1 MYLDDPLFL
10 EDWLA
15 RTGRRTNRF
24 RPEFGARTWSFGAN
38 NEAIAELKEH
48 ASVTD
53 DDDALIR
60 LHCEAAL
67 ESLDGFNG
75 QLGVVLQE
83 RTVMQRYSCLAHVME
98 AIGPIKDTPAPVLEY
113 RTSYK
118 STDWITLDTADYKVE
133 NESWSWVFRLTE
145 SGRQNVNIYSR
156 YADYQLE
163 PTEAL
168 ARVSY
173 TAGMATD
180 ISGLPADLRVA
191 IYTLARRSFDF
202 RDDTMPTSMAGFS
215 KGGFLPTGV
224 ASILARYTKHV
235 TI

>member
-1 MYLDDPLFL
+1 MYLDDPLFA

-15 RTGRRTNRF
+15 RSGRRPLVY
-24 RPEFGARTWSFGAN
+24 RPQLGARTWDYGPN
-38 NEAIAELKEH
+38 NEALDELKEH

-53 DDDALIR
+53 DDDDLIR

-67 ESLDGFNG
+67 EGLDGFNG
-75 QLGVVLQE
+75 QLGVVLQDQSIVQE
-83 RTVMQRYSCLAHVME
+83 YSRLTSAMPLL
-98 AIGPIKDTPAPVLEY
+98 GPVKTNPAPGLEY
-113 RTSYK
+113 RLQSGDAWTQIPSTEFKVVDEVSSWYIRLNEVGQRRVSAYSY
-118 STDWITLDTADYKVE
+118 SNY
-133 NESWSWVFRLTE
+133 
-145 SGRQNVNIYSR
+145 G
-156 YADYQLE
+156 E
-163 PTEAL
+163 PL

-173 TAGMATD
+173 TAGMA
-180 ISGLPADLRVA
+180 SNLYELPADLKIA

-202 RDDTMPTSMAGFS
+202 RDDTMPTSMTGFS